1 MQNSQSDQPNM
12 IQANNLTKRY
22 GGQTAVA
29 NLTFACQP
37 GEIVGL
43 LGPNGAGKT
52 TTMRLLTGYLPP
64 SAGEAFIAGHH
75 TVNDSFQARQ
85 HLGYLPETVPLY
97 PEMTVEGYLHFIGQ
111 VRRLEDVWDR
121 VDEVLE
127 AVGLLDR
134 AESFIGKLSK
144 GMRQRVGLAQALL
157 HNPDVLILDEPTIGL
172 DPAQIVDIRQLIAS
186 VGRQRT
192 VLLSTHLLAEVEQ
205 VCSRVILLMNGRIQ
219 ADLPMSQIKQGSS
232 QLTLQLANPAK
243 NSYDILRSVAGV
255 TAVYPDTPNQFLLSF
270 DGRDETKQLVAET
283 AVSQNWGLLELKTN
297 RLSLETLFLEKLK
310 EAQTAPIPI
319 EENKVPS

>member
-1 MQNSQSDQPNM
+1 MSQSDQPIM

-22 GGQTAVA
+22 GGQTAVS
-29 NLTFACQP
+29 NLTFSCQP

-75 TVNDSFQARQ
+75 TVNDSLQARR

-97 PEMTVEGYLHFIGQ
+97 PEMSVEGYLHFIGQ
-111 VRRLEDVWDR
+111 VRRLDDVWDR

-172 DPAQIVDIRQLIAS
+172 DPAQIVDIRQLIAT

-232 QLTLQLANPAK
+232 QLTLQLANPAE
-243 NSYDILRSVAGV
+243 NSYDILRTIAGV
-255 TAVYPDTPNQFLLSF
+255 TAVYPDTPNQFLLCF

-310 EAQTAPIPI
+310 EAQTAPIPF
-319 EENKVPS
+319 EENKEPS

>member
-1 MQNSQSDQPNM
+1 M

-22 GGQTAVA
+22 GGQTAVS
-29 NLTFACQP
+29 NLTFSCQP

-75 TVNDSFQARQ
+75 TVNDSLQARQ

-111 VRRLEDVWDR
+111 VRRLDDVWDR

-144 GMRQRVGLAQALL
+144 GMRQR
-157 HNPDVLILDEPTIGL
+157 
-172 DPAQIVDIRQLIAS
+172 
-186 VGRQRT
+186 
-192 VLLSTHLLAEVEQ
+192 
-205 VCSRVILLMNGRIQ
+205 
-219 ADLPMSQIKQGSS
+219 
-232 QLTLQLANPAK
+232 
-243 NSYDILRSVAGV
+243 
-255 TAVYPDTPNQFLLSF
+255 
-270 DGRDETKQLVAET
+270 
-283 AVSQNWGLLELKTN
+283 
-297 RLSLETLFLEKLK
+297 
-310 EAQTAPIPI
+310 
-319 EENKVPS
+319 

>member
-1 MQNSQSDQPNM
+1 MSQSDQPGM

-22 GGQTAVA
+22 GGQTAVS
-29 NLTFACQP
+29 NLTFSCQP

-75 TVNDSFQARQ
+75 TVNDSLQARQ

-111 VRRLEDVWDR
+111 VRRLNDVWDR

-127 AVGLLDR
+127 AVGLLHR

-157 HNPDVLILDEPTIGL
+157 HDPDVLILDEPTIGL
-172 DPAQIVDIRQLIAS
+172 DPAQIVDIRQLIAT

-205 VCSRVILLMNGRIQ
+205 VCNRVILLMNGRIQ

-232 QLTLQLANPAK
+232 QLTLQLANPAE
-243 NSYDILRSVAGV
+243 NSYDILQTIAGV

-283 AVSQNWGLLELKTN
+283 AVAQNWGLLELKTN

-310 EAQTAPIPI
+310 EAQTAPIPF

>member
-1 MQNSQSDQPNM
+1 MQKSQSDQPSM

-22 GGQTAVA
+22 GGQTAVS
-29 NLTFACQP
+29 NLTFSCQP

-75 TVNDSFQARQ
+75 TVNDSLQARQ

-97 PEMTVEGYLHFIGQ
+97 PEMTVEGYLHFVGQ
-111 VRRLEDVWDR
+111 VRRLDDVWDR

-172 DPAQIVDIRQLIAS
+172 DPAQIVDIRQLIAT

-219 ADLPMSQIKQGSS
+219 ADLPMSQIKQGGS
-232 QLTLQLANPAK
+232 QLTLQLANPAE
-243 NSYDILRSVAGV
+243 NSYDILQTIAGV

-283 AVSQNWGLLELKTN
+283 AVSQNWVLLELKTN
-297 RLSLETLFLEKLK
+297 RLSLETLFLEKLR
-310 EAQTAPIPI
+310 EAQTAPITI